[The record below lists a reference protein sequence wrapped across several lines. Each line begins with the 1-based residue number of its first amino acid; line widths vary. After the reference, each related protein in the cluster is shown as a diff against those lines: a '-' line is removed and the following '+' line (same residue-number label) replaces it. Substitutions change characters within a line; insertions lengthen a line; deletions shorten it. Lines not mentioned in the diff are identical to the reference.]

1 MTKII
6 KINPENFKKEQL
18 RDAIIALKN
27 NGVIAI
33 PTETVYGLAAYAFSK
48 KAIKKIYEVKQ
59 RPKEKP
65 LIVLIGNTNQLKKI
79 VKEVPNWVNK
89 ALNKIWPGPVTVI
102 LPKKEEVPS
111 EVTAGLSKVAV
122 RMPGHPVPLFLANEV
137 GPIVAPS
144 ANISGEP
151 PTSKPDK
158 VIKDFF
164 GKIDVI
170 IDAGETPLK
179 KPSTIIDA
187 TTYPPKIVREGP
199 VTKKELEDLFEVE
212 FE

>member
-6 KINPENFKKEQL
+6 KINPENFKKEEL
-18 RDAIIALKN
+18 KDAITALKN

-65 LIVLIGNTNQLKKI
+65 LIVLIGNINQLKQI
-79 VKEVPNWVNK
+79 VKGIPNWVK
-89 ALNKIWPGPVTVI
+89 KSLSKLWPGPVTII
-102 LPKKEEVPS
+102 LPKKEEVPR

-122 RMPGHPVPLFLANEV
+122 RMPNHPIPLLLANEV

-151 PTSKPDK
+151 PTSKPEK
-158 VIKDFF
+158 VIEDFY

-170 IDAGETPLK
+170 VDAGETPYK

-187 TTYPPKIVREGP
+187 TTRPPKIIREGP
-199 VTKKELEDLFEVE
+199 IPRKKLEELFSVE
-212 FE
+212 LQ

>member
-1 MTKII
+1 MTKVI
-6 KINPENFKKEQL
+6 KINPENFKKEEL
-18 RDAIIALKN
+18 KDAIMALKS

-65 LIVLIGNTNQLKKI
+65 LIVLIGNMNQLKQI
-79 VKEVPNWVNK
+79 VKEIPNWVK
-89 ALNKIWPGPVTVI
+89 KSLSKLWPGPVTII
-102 LPKKEEVPS
+102 LPKKEEVPR

-122 RMPGHPVPLFLANEV
+122 RMPNHPIPLLLANEV

-151 PTSKPDK
+151 PTSKPEK
-158 VIKDFF
+158 VIEDFY

-170 IDAGETPLK
+170 VDAGETPYK

-187 TTYPPKIVREGP
+187 TTRPPKIIREGP
-199 VTKKELEDLFEVE
+199 IPRKKLEELFSVE
-212 FE
+212 LQ

>member
-6 KINPENFKKEQL
+6 KINPENFKKEEL
-18 RDAIIALKN
+18 KDAITALKN

-65 LIVLIGNTNQLKKI
+65 LIVLIGNMNQLKQI
-79 VKEVPNWVNK
+79 VREIPNWVK
-89 ALNKIWPGPVTVI
+89 KSLSKLWPGPVTII
-102 LPKKEEVPS
+102 LPKKEEVPR

-122 RMPGHPVPLFLANEV
+122 RMPNHPIPLLLANEV

-151 PTSKPDK
+151 PTSKPEK
-158 VIKDFF
+158 VIEDFY

-170 IDAGETPLK
+170 VDAGETPYK

-187 TTYPPKIVREGP
+187 TTRPPKIIREGP
-199 VTKKELEDLFEVE
+199 IPRKKLEELFSVE
-212 FE
+212 LQ